1 LLTQV
6 FIQQPLGDAGG
17 QRRLLDQESCAE
29 SSISITQRKEEENT
43 YIYLFTLFT
52 TGMKKL
58 PSRAV
63 YLLLFTINKQK
74 NNHKKRRINKT
85 RRRV

>member
-1 LLTQV
+1 LIKKV
-6 FIQQPLGDAGG
+6 V
-17 QRRLLDQESCAE
+17 QRAVKASHKER
-29 SSISITQRKEEENT
+29 RKHT

-52 TGMKKL
+52 AGVKTP

-63 YLLLFTINKQK
+63 HLLLFTINKQK